1 VEQLA
6 VVARL
11 KDGALE
17 RAKALVS
24 TGAPFD
30 PAAER
35 LTRHTVFLSSH
46 EVIFVFEAHEV
57 EWIVDDI
64 VSDPFRSSV
73 SDAFAAWRPL
83 IDGSPR
89 IARVAFAWE
98 RDEARA

>member
-1 VEQLA
+1 MEQLA

-11 KDGALE
+11 KDDALE
-17 RAKALVS
+17 RAKALLAES
-24 TGAPFD
+24 APFD
-30 PAAER
+30 PGEEG

-64 VSDPFRSSV
+64 VNEPFRWTV
-73 SDAFAAWRPL
+73 SDAFEAWRPL
-83 IDGSPR
+83 LDGSPR
-89 IARVAFAWE
+89 IARVAYAWE